1 LERGRRSVGKLQ
13 RCLRRRR
20 RRSCAWLNFIP
31 ESVFFLTL
39 SVVVFTGGLPSVGGG
54 SVDEERGE
62 ENWGERGR
70 GGRRRRR
77 RDGIRRH

>member
-1 LERGRRSVGKLQ
+1 VLEKKKEKKKL
-13 RCLRRRR
+13 RLAEFHPRE
-20 RRSCAWLNFIP
+20 F
-31 ESVFFLTL
+31 FFLTL
-39 SVVVFTGGLPSVGGG
+39 SVVVFTGGLPSVGGSG
-54 SVDEERGE
+54 DEERGE